1 MRYRVCGRGK
11 FLGYEPGEE
20 FIAELD
26 YDHEQRAIARGSIE
40 IVGEGAV
47 ALDPTHAQLPKGWA
61 DTSTTEED

>member
-20 FIAELD
+20 FIADLD
-26 YDHEQRAIARGSIE
+26 YAHEQRAIARGSIE
-40 IVGEGAV
+40 IVGDEGIE
-47 ALDPTHAQLPKGWA
+47 LDPIYARLPEGWA